1 MKIKFLEV
9 IGESCWT
16 CESGELLLQVT
27 DWEEVTEEEFQKL
40 SEGLSLYN
48 RYTEYSKRRKL
59 ILVQQ
64 LEITTVKDILSTI
77 EKASKKEQERIRKNK
92 AAAEKRRKTL
102 LENKKKKELQELERL
117 QKKYGG

>member
-9 IGESCWT
+9 IGKNCWT
-16 CESGELLLQVT
+16 CDSGEQLLQVT

-40 SEGLSLYN
+40 SEGLCLYN
-48 RYTEYSKRRKL
+48 RYTEYNERRKL

-77 EKASKKEQERIRKNK
+77 DKASKKEQERIRKNK
-92 AAAEKRRKTL
+92 AASEKRKKTL

-117 QKKYGG
+117 QRKYG